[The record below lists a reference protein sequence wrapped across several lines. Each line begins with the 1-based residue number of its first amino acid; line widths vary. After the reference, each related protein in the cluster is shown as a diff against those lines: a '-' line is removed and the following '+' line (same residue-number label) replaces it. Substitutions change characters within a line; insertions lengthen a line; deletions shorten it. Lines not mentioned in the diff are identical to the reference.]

1 MYGMLH
7 NFAANCY
14 VLLDEMLLLNF
25 ASWKLKYFIAVTVL
39 KLVLWMSGGFF
50 CWGILENEEDRRRIG
65 AEKLS
70 NESKLQT
77 AMEVL
82 GVPGVNQSNLEWKSL
97 LWNKLGVIP

>member
-1 MYGMLH
+1 MP
-7 NFAANCY
+7 
-14 VLLDEMLLLNF
+14 
-25 ASWKLKYFIAVTVL
+25 
-39 KLVLWMSGGFF
+39 GGFF

-82 GVPGVNQSNLEWKSL
+82 GVPGVNQSNLE
-97 LWNKLGVIP
+97 